1 VPTNTPFIV
10 PTITFAPT
18 ATHTPGVTQQPS
30 ATATLTYEQWCISMG
45 YNWRPL
51 TQKCKH
57 DGVVVT
63 PPP

>member
-1 VPTNTPFIV
+1 V

-30 ATATLTYEQWCISMG
+30 ATATLTYQQWCLSMG
-45 YNWRPL
+45 YTWRTF
-51 TQKCKH
+51 TQVCKN
-57 DGVVVT
+57 GTVIVT